1 MTLILES
8 NLSVTHTYIPICLM
22 LVTKQWMYH
31 FYIYRLF
38 HTDAFREEEDDDV
51 IEEEEEEEGKG
62 GGRSINTQ

>member
-1 MTLILES
+1 
-8 NLSVTHTYIPICLM
+8 
-22 LVTKQWMYH
+22 MYH